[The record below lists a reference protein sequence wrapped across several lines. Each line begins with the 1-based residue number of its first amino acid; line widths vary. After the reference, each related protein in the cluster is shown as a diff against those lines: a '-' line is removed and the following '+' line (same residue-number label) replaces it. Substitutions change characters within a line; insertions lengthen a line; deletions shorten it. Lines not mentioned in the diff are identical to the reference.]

1 MNLRLEGETEKR
13 NNWSPL
19 SLLLNVA
26 ERERRSPFLAR
37 NRDVIQ
43 LPEDSPEMPF
53 LRPTSGYVTYF
64 FYTRRIL

>member
-1 MNLRLEGETEKR
+1 MNLRLEGGIEKR

-26 ERERRSPFLAR
+26 ERERPLPFLSAT
-37 NRDVIQ
+37 RDVIQ

-53 LRPTSGYVTYF
+53 LRLTSGHVTYF
-64 FYTRRIL
+64 FWTHRNL